1 MQQRRLQKSR
11 WVLQA
16 LIKSRARVVYS
27 KRLWFMIQGMRQKTC
42 SARKGTGRSYGR
54 ASRQENNKENMVM
67 VWDSGFTAGS
77 ARQDK
82 ADSLL
87 DTLTNMGCPYG

>member
-1 MQQRRLQKSR
+1 
-11 WVLQA
+11 
-16 LIKSRARVVYS
+16 
-27 KRLWFMIQGMRQKTC
+27 MIQGMRQKTC

-67 VWDSGFTAGS
+67 VWDIGFTAGS

-82 ADSLL
+82 VDSLL